1 MKRLSAAWDAA
12 ACTNLYRVVARPR
25 SVVGWVTMG
34 PNTRSSIFGAAVAAM
49 ALGLAACGP
58 SPLSSSNRYQPPP
71 PLSMVVIVDPT
82 PGRMAAELQ
91 QLESVIRTNATP
103 GEAVVVMVMAP
114 SFGQTYAVKPGD
126 SLASIA
132 ASHNLSLAA
141 IESANPQLGP
151 LSGRDWKLIHP
162 QEKVM
167 LPDGAT
173 QNAVLLVTRAPAG
186 PPPPELVR
194 LPHLA
199 ANPTDYQKAEYQRTL
214 ASDNATNDARIAQWK
229 ADAAAS
235 LQPWQDQVT
244 AQLEKLA
251 GSPRIEPPAPT
262 AAIVSA
268 SVNAGLT
275 TLHGLTGR
283 RLLVLLGGADN
294 GPGGLAPNSLAQ
306 VGLVI
311 ANLAD
316 AQAANAWS
324 AAAASA
330 GAASVSALDPALTQL
345 QLAQVIN
352 QSNQGGT

>member
-1 MKRLSAAWDAA
+1 
-12 ACTNLYRVVARPR
+12 
-25 SVVGWVTMG
+25 
-34 PNTRSSIFGAAVAAM
+34 
-49 ALGLAACGP
+49 
-58 SPLSSSNRYQPPP
+58 
-71 PLSMVVIVDPT
+71 
-82 PGRMAAELQ
+82 
-91 QLESVIRTNATP
+91 
-103 GEAVVVMVMAP
+103 
-114 SFGQTYAVKPGD
+114 
-126 SLASIA
+126 
-132 ASHNLSLAA
+132 
-141 IESANPQLGP
+141 
-151 LSGRDWKLIHP
+151 
-162 QEKVM
+162 M

-194 LPHLA
+194 LPNLA
-199 ANPTDYQKAEYQRTL
+199 ADPTDYQKAEYQRTL
-214 ASDNATNDARIAQWK
+214 ASDNATNDARIGQWK
-229 ADAAAS
+229 AEAAAS

-251 GSPRIEPPAPT
+251 GSPRSDPPAPT

-283 RLLVLLGGADN
+283 RLLVLLGGAEN